1 VREGGRRAKRSKK
14 GPLDA
19 KKRAKKSKKYTATGL
34 PMWSPTIVLT
44 GLDHA

>member
-1 VREGGRRAKRSKK
+1 
-14 GPLDA
+14 LDA